1 MISKI
6 NKNGSR
12 IPVIVVDLQVNKSIK
27 YISISEQQELLL
39 LTLMQYEESL

>member
-1 MISKI
+1 MINKR

-27 YISISEQQELLL
+27 YISISEAARALAAHPN
-39 LTLMQYEESL
+39 TI